1 MAEEEK
7 KVEQVELDKPVLEE
21 INYKPPKRMSLH
33 TKNSDDANL
42 ENISA
47 LEKMAALWGEMYE
60 QILDDGG
67 KCIVF
72 MKRVNVTVEIL
83 YRRACNIR
91 CIKT

>member
-7 KVEQVELDKPVLEE
+7 KVELDKPVVEVL
-21 INYKPPKRMSLH
+21 NYKPPKRMSLH

-42 ENISA
+42 EQVSA

-67 KCIVF
+67 KCVF
-72 MKRVNVTVEIL
+72 L
-83 YRRACNIR
+83 
-91 CIKT
+91 